1 MNFSQLI
8 FKKAIYLSK
17 LILSMTTTAA
27 SGHPSSSL
35 SLVHIV
41 TVLMY
46 KLMRYD
52 PKDPWNPAN
61 DRLVL
66 SEGHAVPVIYAAY
79 ADLNGAYGS
88 SPDHK
93 KFLSVEDLDTLR
105 QITSPLDGH
114 PNPSSGFPFFDCAT
128 GSLGQGLSCACGL
141 ALAARLENIKKHI
154 FVLIGDG
161 ESREGQIWEACDFLI
176 DYSLSEVIPIF
187 NCNGLAQTGKVS
199 PQQSPEKLA
208 AKLKAF
214 GFIVHTIDG
223 HAPQMIRKYIRLS
236 MRSKV
241 PNAIIA
247 LTVKGW
253 GVQELQGENFHGKPL
268 KKNQLEKAYSEL
280 DSTLANR
287 PSADVNRIS
296 FYPSI
301 PGKISLPSVQINKI
315 PEPDFEKLLENDSH
329 LKTFQSGKLS
339 TRRAYGLALREAGK
353 VDSRIVSLDGDV
365 GNSTFAEYFAKEFPE
380 RFFESRIAEQNMISV
395 AAGLAKRGK
404 IPFVSSF
411 SKFLIRGYDQ
421 LELAIIA
428 GANIKLCGSHSGANI
443 AADGPSQMGL
453 TDLAYMRSLST
464 VENDTGNPAM
474 IIFNPACAVAAY
486 KLVQLMIDIKGAVY
500 LRTIRQDL
508 PLIYD
513 KSETFDL
520 YGAKLVCKGSDIS
533 IMASGYMVHACTKVI
548 NDLCD
553 AGISASL
560 YDCYCLPLN
569 PSIVAQ
575 AAMNNERI
583 IISVEDN
590 YGNGL
595 GSEIA
600 SIITREPGIDV
611 KLKQLFVSRIPKS
624 GLTAQDVLD
633 YTGLGV

>member
-1 MNFSQLI
+1 
-8 FKKAIYLSK
+8 
-17 LILSMTTTAA
+17 
-27 SGHPSSSL
+27 
-35 SLVHIV
+35 
-41 TVLMY
+41 
-46 KLMRYD
+46 MRYD
-52 PKDPWNPAN
+52 PKNPWNPAN
-61 DRLVL
+61 DRLIL

-79 ADLNGAYGS
+79 ADLNGAYGTN
-88 SPDHK
+88 PDHK
-93 KFLSVEDLDTLR
+93 KFLSVNDLDTLR
-105 QITSPLDGH
+105 QISSPLDGH

-141 ALAARLENIKKHI
+141 ALAARLDKIKKHF

-176 DYSLSEVIPIF
+176 DYSLSEIIPIF

-208 AKLKAF
+208 SKLKAF
-214 GFIVHTIDG
+214 GFIVHTING
-223 HAPQMIRKYIRLS
+223 HDPQMIRRIIRLS
-236 MRSKV
+236 IRSKV

-268 KKNQLEKAYSEL
+268 KNNLLEKAFAEL
-280 DSTLANR
+280 DSTLTTVSNSNDSR
-287 PSADVNRIS
+287 IPLCPSK
-296 FYPSI
+296 
-301 PGKISLPSVQINKI
+301 PGEVSPPAIRINKI

-339 TRRAYGLALREAGK
+339 TRRAYGIALREAGK

-365 GNSTFAEYFAKEFPE
+365 GNSTFAEYFAKGFPE
-380 RFFESRIAEQNMISV
+380 RFFESRIAEQNMIST
-395 AAGLAKRGK
+395 AAGLTRSGK

-428 GANIKLCGSHSGANI
+428 GANIKLCGSHSGVNI

-464 VENDTGNPAM
+464 IENDDGNPVM
-474 IIFNPACAVAAY
+474 VIFNPACAIAAY
-486 KLVQLMIDIKGAVY
+486 KLVQVMIDIKGAAY

-508 PLIYD
+508 PILYD

-520 YGAKLVCKGSDIS
+520 YGAKLLCKGSDIS
-533 IMASGYMVHACTKVI
+533 IMASGYMVHACTNVI

-600 SIITREPGIDV
+600 SIITREPQIDV
-611 KLKQLFVSRIPKS
+611 KLRQLFVSRIPKS
-624 GLTAQDVLD
+624 GLTAKDVLD
-633 YTGLGV
+633 FTGLGV